1 MAFSVQVTVRC
12 MEQTLIHLLYVPTM
26 TVDFSNPII
35 ILEVSLEIKMETI
48 KIFKLLIPCIV
59 VPLEATSGRKN
70 RNLRTD
76 LALKKPKFPKLHFP
90 PPLEGIL

>member
-1 MAFSVQVTVRC
+1 MAFSVQVTVKC
-12 MEQTLIHLLYVPTM
+12 MEQTPIHLLYVPTM
-26 TVDFSNPII
+26 MDDFSNPII
-35 ILEVSLEIKMETI
+35 ILEVFLEIKMETI
-48 KIFKLLIPCIV
+48 KIFKLLILCIL

-76 LALKKPKFPKLHFP
+76 VALKKPKFSKLYFP